1 MGDNLTVIIIV
12 AARIQEKEETIGM
25 IVQDHDLETEG
36 TVDVITQEIEETIG
50 VIVQGQDLETEEERH
65 PIIRRVT
72 LRSEDLLL
80 IQKKEPRH

>member
-12 AARIQEKEETIGM
+12 AARIQEKEGTIGM
-25 IVQDHDLETEG
+25 IVQGQDLETEG
-36 TVDVITQEIEETIG
+36 TVDVITQEKEGTIG
-50 VIVQGQDLETEEERH
+50 MIVQGQDLETEEERH
-65 PIIRRVT
+65 PIIRRMT